1 MKGGISL
8 IEEDYC
14 TCEENSGVYPDL
26 NDEGHW
32 LVCSGCEKVI
42 EHTFEY
48 FNYSSPDY
56 YG

>member
-1 MKGGISL
+1 M

>member
-1 MKGGISL
+1 M

-14 TCEENSGVYPDL
+14 TCEENSGVSPDQ

-42 EHTFEY
+42 EDTFEY
-48 FNYSSPDY
+48 FNYNSNDY